1 MELGISDLKIS
12 RTWPHFRR
20 MHTTRLPTICVS
32 VATTEV
38 VGPQVKK
45 FEQVSSDD
53 HQTSVARGGR
63 YLGPLS
69 GGRWVGTQIPCQGEG
84 G

>member
-12 RTWPHFRR
+12 RTWSHFSR

-32 VATTEV
+32 VATTEGV
-38 VGPQVKK
+38 CPQVKK

-53 HQTSVARGGR
+53 HQTSLTEG
-63 YLGPLS
+63 
-69 GGRWVGTQIPCQGEG
+69 VGT
-84 G
+84 